1 MLASA
6 STTIPSSPLPKAA
19 LSFSTP
25 QAANASELQK
35 ARKVAAHV
43 ALEGTVDDLS
53 SAAALL
59 HAMDQD
65 DSAQVRLS

>member
-6 STTIPSSPLPKAA
+6 ATTIPTSPLPNTA
-19 LSFSTP
+19 LSFCTP
-25 QAANASELQK
+25 QASNASELQK
-35 ARKVAAHV
+35 AREVVALV